1 MEVEMHNI
9 KGKKS
14 RNVQKVK
21 KTDDWE
27 GLNIGFVNSVFD
39 KSRIELKKLAKKEL
53 LEEFV
58 KKDYINMHTYLNTKI
73 DLNSGYTQLKNEAL
87 KLSKN
92 NIIEYIMSA
101 DDITEDEDDEYN
113 DNDWYNDYE
122 EDNEDENVSKKND
135 EDIFFSMLKGFF
147 IPKEEID
154 KIKSKKIKFRE
165 FKKLINQYILSMHP
179 DRGAGSD
186 VEKKIKNEIILEY
199 NENRNSIMNFAKEY
213 LK

>member
-14 RNVQKVK
+14 RSVQKVK
-21 KTDDWE
+21 KVNDWE

-39 KSRIELKKLAKKEL
+39 KSRIELKKLAKEEL

-58 KKDYINMHTYLNTKI
+58 KKDYINMHAYLNTKI
-73 DLNSGYTQLKNEAL
+73 DLHSGYTQLKNEVL

-122 EDNEDENVSKKND
+122 EDNEDENVSKKDD
-135 EDIFFSMLKGFF
+135 EDVFFSILKGFF

-179 DRGAGSD
+179 DRGSGSD

>member
-1 MEVEMHNI
+1 MHNI

-14 RNVQKVK
+14 RSVQKVK
-21 KTDDWE
+21 KVNDWE
-27 GLNIGFVNSVFD
+27 GLNIGFVKSVFD
-39 KSRIELKKLAKKEL
+39 RSGRELKKLTKEEL

-58 KKDYINMHTYLNTKI
+58 KKDYINMHAYLNTKI
-73 DLNSGYTQLKNEAL
+73 DLHSGYTQLKNEAL

-101 DDITEDEDDEYN
+101 DDIIEDKDEDDD
-113 DNDWYNDYE
+113 DN

-165 FKKLINQYILSMHP
+165 FKKLINRYILSMHP